1 MLFQKLQR
9 TSLESTLPNDL
20 TVGGSK
26 AVLSSL
32 MTFFPL
38 TELSDNPNV
47 LQHRMGDF
55 VTKKQS
61 VQVNIVTVVTLISLN
76 LPSGD
81 FTQFLTTKVRIVA
94 DVADDHKTPRAEIN
108 C

>member
-1 MLFQKLQR
+1 MLEKEIDKRVKSIQIHKVLLFQKLQR

-76 LPSGD
+76 ACL
-81 FTQFLTTKVRIVA
+81 
-94 DVADDHKTPRAEIN
+94 
-108 C
+108 